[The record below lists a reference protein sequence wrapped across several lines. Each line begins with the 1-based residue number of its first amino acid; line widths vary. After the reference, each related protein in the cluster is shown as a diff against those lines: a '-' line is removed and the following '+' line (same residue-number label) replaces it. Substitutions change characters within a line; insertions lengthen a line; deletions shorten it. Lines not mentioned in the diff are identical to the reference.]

1 MCVCLRFGFWALQID
16 IDCMTHCREHQ
27 QHLPFDG
34 ASRTASLH
42 ASPMSE
48 ATSTETGH
56 CFAEKRGMRCFR
68 DGAGG

>member
-1 MCVCLRFGFWALQID
+1 
-16 IDCMTHCREHQ
+16 MTCREHQ

-68 DGAGG
+68 DGASPVEDGLLMGRTFDVSVC